1 MPNTEY
7 LKIPRERVGVLIG
20 KQGEVKNEIEK
31 LTQTKLDIDS
41 ETGTVSIIP
50 DENMKDPLSA
60 WKTRSVVK
68 AIGRGFNPE
77 ISLRLLDDEVALD
90 IIKLTDYLGKS
101 KKAMA
106 RQKGRIIGREG
117 RTRQII
123 KEMTGVDIS
132 IYGKTVSLIGN
143 IESVMIA
150 KEAVEMLLS
159 GSRHKSVYSFLEKKK
174 QDLKMKDFQETIHL
188 K

>member
-1 MPNTEY
+1 MPTTEY

-20 KQGEVKNEIEK
+20 KKGEVKNEIEK

-41 ETGTVSIIP
+41 ETGSVSIIP
-50 DENMKDPLSA
+50 DENMEDPLSA
-60 WKTRSVVK
+60 WKTRSLVK

-77 ISLRLLDDEVALD
+77 VSLRLLDDEVALD
-90 IIKLTDYLGKS
+90 IIKLTDYVGKS
-101 KKAMA
+101 KKAMS
-106 RQKGRIIGREG
+106 RQKGRIIGRDG

-132 IYGKTVSLIGN
+132 IYGKTVSLIGDM
-143 IESVMIA
+143 ERVMIA

-174 QDLKMKDFQETIHL
+174 QDLKMKEFQETIHL

>member
-1 MPNTEY
+1 MPATEY
-7 LKIPRERVGVLIG
+7 LKIPQERLGVLIG
-20 KQGEVKNEIEK
+20 KEGKVKQKIEK
-31 LTQTKLDIDS
+31 LTQTDLEVDS
-41 ETGTVSIIP
+41 ESGTVAITP
-50 DENMKDPLSA
+50 QEDMEDPLSA

-68 AIGRGFNPE
+68 AIGRGFNPDL
-77 ISLRLLDDEVALD
+77 SLRLLDDEMALD
-90 IIKLTDYLGKS
+90 IINLSDYLGKS

-123 KEMTGVDIS
+123 KEMTDVDIS
-132 IYGKTVSLIGN
+132 VYGKTVSLIGD
-143 IESVMIA
+143 IERLMIA
-150 KEAVEMLLS
+150 REAVEMLLQ

-174 QDLKMKDFQETIHL
+174 QDLKMKEFQETIHL

>member
-1 MPNTEY
+1 
-7 LKIPRERVGVLIG
+7 
-20 KQGEVKNEIEK
+20 
-31 LTQTKLDIDS
+31 
-41 ETGTVSIIP
+41 
-50 DENMKDPLSA
+50 
-60 WKTRSVVK
+60 
-68 AIGRGFNPE
+68 
-77 ISLRLLDDEVALD
+77 
-90 IIKLTDYLGKS
+90 
-101 KKAMA
+101 MA